1 MLNYLYG
8 SSLPKCSKDNTPGHK
23 CKSHDTI
30 FAHFILSF
38 AYFILSLPGL
48 FREKRCMKYEK
59 ALPLFRKSP
68 ASKNK
73 KNFNRL

>member
-1 MLNYLYG
+1 MPNYLYG
-8 SSLPKCSKDNTPGHK
+8 PLLPNRPKGNIPEHKSK
-23 CKSHDTI
+23 SRDTI

-38 AYFILSLPGL
+38 AYFILSLPRF

-73 KNFNRL
+73 KNFNHL

>member
-8 SSLPKCSKDNTPGHK
+8 PLLPKRSKDNTPGHK

-38 AYFILSLPGL
+38 AYFIYLCPG
-48 FREKRCMKYEK
+48 FSG
-59 ALPLFRKSP
+59 KS
-68 ASKNK
+68 AA
-73 KNFNRL
+73 